1 MTLSIVD
8 MLILSL
14 ITLSLVSWNRDWKHV
29 LILAGLSGTGAGID
43 ADSDLMTI

>member
-8 MLILSL
+8 ILILSF

-29 LILAGLSGTGAGID
+29 LAGLAGTGAGTD
-43 ADSDLMTI
+43 ADSDPMTI